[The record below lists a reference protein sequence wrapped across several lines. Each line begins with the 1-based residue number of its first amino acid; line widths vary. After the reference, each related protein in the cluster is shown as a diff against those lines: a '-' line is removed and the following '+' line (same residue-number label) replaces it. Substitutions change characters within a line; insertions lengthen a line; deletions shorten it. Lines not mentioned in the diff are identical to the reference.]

1 MVKIITD
8 TTACLSPEIAR
19 RYDIPVIP
27 QIVHFGEETFYEGV
41 DMDAEA
47 FMNRLK
53 ASAALPKTAAP
64 PPELFVEQFQRW
76 APLGEPI
83 VCLHPSAD
91 ISGTIRSVTV
101 AAAEFPDADIRI
113 VDTRLVASPLGTIVQ
128 LAAEAAARGADADAI
143 VALANDL
150 SRRGRIYFL
159 VSTLEYLARGGRI
172 GGAAALVGSL
182 LSVKP
187 ILQLQDGRIEQ
198 YERERTQKRALARLK
213 EIVREQIP
221 GDGRGYL
228 SILYAGNPEEG
239 RALADDLGQAIHQP
253 DVPVV
258 SMPPAII
265 THGGPGLL
273 GAAFFVANA

>member
-64 PPELFVEQFQRW
+64 PPELFVEQFRRW

-83 VCLHPSAD
+83 VCLHPSAE

-228 SILYAGNPEEG
+228 SVLYAGNPEEG
-239 RALADDLGQAIHQP
+239 RALADDLGRAINQP

>member
-64 PPELFVEQFQRW
+64 PPELFVEQFRRW

-83 VCLHPSAD
+83 VCLHPSAE

-128 LAAEAAARGADADAI
+128 LAAEAAARGADADAV

-172 GGAAALVGSL
+172 GGASALVGSL

-239 RALADDLGQAIHQP
+239 RALADDLGRAINQP

>member
-64 PPELFVEQFQRW
+64 PPELFIEQFRQW

-83 VCLHPSAD
+83 VCLHPSAE

-128 LAAEAAARGADADAI
+128 LAAEAAARGADADAV

-172 GGAAALVGSL
+172 GGASALVGSL

-239 RALADDLGQAIHQP
+239 RALADDLGRAINQP

>member
-239 RALADDLGQAIHQP
+239 RALADDLGQAINQP

>member
-64 PPELFVEQFQRW
+64 PPELFVEQFRRW

-239 RALADDLGQAIHQP
+239 RALADDLGRAINQP

>member
-64 PPELFVEQFQRW
+64 PPELFVEQFRRW

-83 VCLHPSAD
+83 VCLHPSAE

-128 LAAEAAARGADADAI
+128 LAAEAAVRGADADAI

-172 GGAAALVGSL
+172 GGASALVGSL

-239 RALADDLGQAIHQP
+239 RALADDLGRAINQP